1 MSCCVMQR
9 FFPWGCCSQPIY
21 DNMKWM
27 LGCVMQLF
35 FSLGALFPTYEN
47 WKWVS
52 GCVMQLFFSLG
63 LLFPTY
69 ENWKWVLGCVMQ
81 LFFSLV
87 LLFPTYD
94 KISVLVIYFELNDKI
109 VRRSD
114 SNTNYSKR
122 QDTKK
127 GRKFLIP
134 SLIRLYNLSYFSGV
148 QLVAWPRASTG

>member
-1 MSCCVMQR
+1 
-9 FFPWGCCSQPIY
+9 
-21 DNMKWM
+21 M
-27 LGCVMQLF
+27 L
-35 FSLGALFPTYEN
+35 
-47 WKWVS
+47 

-69 ENWKWVLGCVMQ
+69 
-81 LFFSLV
+81 
-87 LLFPTYD
+87 D
-94 KISVLVIYFELNDKI
+94 KICVLVIYFELNDKI

-148 QLVAWPRASTG
+148 QLLAMSKAATGQKVYNHPSRNQVLVFTVKLFWVWQIHIWYFNQEMLMVVLYHHFQASSTNRKETLAVFYNLF